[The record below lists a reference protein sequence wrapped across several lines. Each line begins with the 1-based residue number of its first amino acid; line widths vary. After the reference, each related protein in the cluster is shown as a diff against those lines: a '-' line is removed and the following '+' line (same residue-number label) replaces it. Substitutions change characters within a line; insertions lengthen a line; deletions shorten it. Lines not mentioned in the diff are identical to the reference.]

1 VFGGNEVCLESEE
14 ISQNLLQKNRSGEIL
29 QKEEGGVGEGE
40 EKKEEEFAKVKR
52 NLHVEKDM
60 YEDDLQRQLDAM
72 MESID
77 LLKRVKAK
85 HELRALES
93 QKAAAGFSRDH
104 PDLEQREEDVARRI
118 DEEQEILILDVHL
131 ENELQR
137 ERRGL
142 AREKEAQEEIERL
155 ETCLRAEERKHKR
168 ASSGGHAVT
177 KLLREVQAKILLLYE
192 KKGALKGQ
200 LLLQPHS
207 DDVQNLRR
215 QQSNLLEHQHRIIKH
230 TEAEMAMHVQSSLQ
244 DIDAKRRELADVEHF
259 LEVSAEAQA
268 LESENT
274 LLEQAEPK
282 AELLREQERLV
293 ALELELTLLEQKAE
307 LLREQERLVALEFQ
321 LIERQDGSAT
331 DS

>member
-1 VFGGNEVCLESEE
+1 
-14 ISQNLLQKNRSGEIL
+14 
-29 QKEEGGVGEGE
+29 
-40 EKKEEEFAKVKR
+40 
-52 NLHVEKDM
+52 M
-60 YEDDLQRQLDAM
+60 YEEDLQRQLNTM

-77 LLKRVKAK
+77 LLKKEKWK
-85 HELRALES
+85 HELGALQR
-93 QKAAAGFSRDH
+93 QKAAADFSRDH
-104 PDLEQREEDVARRI
+104 PDLEQREKDVARRI
-118 DEEQEILILDVHL
+118 DHRQEILILDVHL

-155 ETCLRAEERKHKR
+155 ETCLRAEECKHKH
-168 ASSGGHAVT
+168 ASLGGDAVT

-230 TEAEMAMHVQSSLQ
+230 TEAEMAMHVQSCLQ
-244 DIDAKRRELADVEHF
+244 KINSKRRELAHVEHF
-259 LEVSAEAQA
+259 LKVIAEVQA

-282 AELLREQERLV
+282 TEPKIVEGA
-293 ALELELTLLEQKAE
+293 
-307 LLREQERLVALEFQ
+307 
-321 LIERQDGSAT
+321 GAT
-331 DS
+331 GGAV